1 MSDNADTA
9 TGTIDDT
16 KIIIIY
22 PDSFPKAKIIQDIM
36 YLGSLDYV
44 YPFKYSYWLTNIVI
58 FIQQIFVI
66 SSSLLLLYF
75 ISIYTV
81 CICKKNCFNVLK
93 MKKIVSL

>member
-58 FIQQIFVI
+58 FIQQILVI
-66 SSSLLLLYF
+66 LSLLLLSF
-75 ISIYTV
+75 ILAFILYAV
-81 CICKKNCFNVLK
+81 CTCKKLF
-93 MKKIVSL
+93 S

>member
-58 FIQQIFVI
+58 FIQQILVI
-66 SSSLLLLYF
+66 LSLLLLNLAF
-75 ISIYTV
+75 ILYVLVKSS
-81 CICKKNCFNVLK
+81 FNV
-93 MKKIVSL
+93 